1 MWRKR
6 QQRRVESEDES
17 KRVVTDRTRAR
28 ERTMNRA
35 VKLLAAK
42 PRSVG
47 ELRERLLEKNWTD
60 RAIVDAV
67 IEKLSDYKYLDDGQF
82 AVDLA
87 VSKLRQRPQGRRRLK
102 QTLSQRKLDKET
114 VDQALTTAFEKIPET
129 ELIDRAIEKRLRL
142 KGVPETRDDV
152 KKFYDHLLRR
162 GFSYDLVATRLR
174 NISKA
179 DLTSTADDSDRC
191 LSGGFYD

>member
-6 QQRRVESEDES
+6 QRPKDESE
-17 KRVVTDRTRAR
+17 RVITDRERAR

-67 IEKLSDYKYLDDGQF
+67 IEKLSDYKYLDDEQF

-102 QTLSQRKLDKET
+102 QTLSQKKLDKEI
-114 VDQALTTAFEKIPET
+114 VDQAIVTAFEKIPET
-129 ELIDRAIEKRLRL
+129 ELIDQAIEKRVRL
-142 KGVPETRDDV
+142 KGIPKTRYDI

-174 NISKA
+174 DIAKA
-179 DLTSTADDSDRC
+179 DLTRDGNDAD
-191 LSGGFYD
+191 